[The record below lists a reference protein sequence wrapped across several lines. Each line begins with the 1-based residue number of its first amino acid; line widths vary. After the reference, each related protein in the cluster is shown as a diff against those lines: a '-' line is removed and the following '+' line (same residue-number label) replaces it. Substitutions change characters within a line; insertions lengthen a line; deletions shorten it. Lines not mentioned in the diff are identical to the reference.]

1 MDASHQFVTQYS
13 LSWGQE
19 IKERAFERSGG
30 TEEDEWHRVS
40 RLVSSVH
47 PVQVNYD
54 CDVCLFI
61 KEIERSSGG
70 VSVVLYIIWDT
81 VVVAREK
88 KRR

>member
-13 LSWGQE
+13 LSWGQG
-19 IKERAFERSGG
+19 IKERVFERSGG

-70 VSVVLYIIWDT
+70 VSAVLYIIWDT